1 LSYRGTQ
8 VRAGDHGEAH
18 PHDKNPNRSGSQ
30 SLRATIRVA
39 LDPSHHAALGK
50 GALLTATAAF
60 AHHSF
65 AATYF
70 EDKTQKIEGNLV
82 QFLYR
87 NPHSFVHVE
96 APDEKGVMQRW
107 AVEWGAG
114 GQLGRQGVTRETL
127 KPGDHVIIVGNPGRN
142 PEDHRLRM
150 VNITRPSDGWKWG
163 GTFD

>member
-1 LSYRGTQ
+1 MKQKLA
-8 VRAGDHGEAH
+8 VMLIAGA
-18 PHDKNPNRSGSQ
+18 
-30 SLRATIRVA
+30 SLFGVNAW
-39 LDPSHHAALGK
+39 
-50 GALLTATAAF
+50 

-70 EDKTQKIEGNLV
+70 EDKRVTVEGDLV

-96 APDEKGVMQRW
+96 VKDPSTGEMVRW

-127 KPGDHVIIVGNPGRN
+127 KPGDHVIVVGNPGRN

-150 VNITRPSDGWKWG
+150 VNITRPADGWKWG
-163 GTFD
+163 GSFD

>member
-1 LSYRGTQ
+1 MKHRLLA
-8 VRAGDHGEAH
+8 VAALAAGMLGL
-18 PHDKNPNRSGSQ
+18 SGS
-30 SLRATIRVA
+30 AY
-39 LDPSHHAALGK
+39 
-50 GALLTATAAF
+50 

-70 EDKTQKIEGNLV
+70 EDQKFTVEGDLV

-96 APDEKGVMQRW
+96 AKDAKGETVRW

-127 KPGDHVIIVGNPGRN
+127 KPGDHVIVVGNPGRN

-150 VNITRPSDGWKWG
+150 VNITRPADGWKWG
-163 GTFD
+163 GSFD